1 MDVYEY
7 NRKAW
12 TVQVENRNQWTL
24 PVCEE
29 EINAA
34 LSGKISIVLTPVTP
48 VPLNWFPELK
58 GCDVLGLA
66 SAGGQ
71 QGPLLAAAGAHVT
84 ILDLTPA
91 QLEQDRKVA
100 EQFGLSLRLVEAKM
114 EDLSAF
120 ADKSFDLIFHPCS
133 NMFTPDLEP
142 VWKECSRVL
151 RPGGILLW
159 GFTKPESLLIIPQ
172 KDDPNDFRLRYKMP
186 YNDFDSLT
194 KKEQAVYT
202 DKQEPMLFAHS
213 WTDQIGK
220 LLESGFQLTHFFE
233 DDWGGKEPM
242 DQYFKSF
249 VAGRAVKEL

>member
-1 MDVYEY
+1 MDIYDY
-7 NRKAW
+7 NRNAW

-24 PVCEE
+24 PVGQK
-29 EINAA
+29 EIDAA
-34 LSGKISIVLTPVTP
+34 LSGSVAVVLTPVKI
-48 VPLNWFPELK
+48 VPQDWFPDLK

-100 EQFGLSLRLVEAKM
+100 DQFGLSLRLVEGKM

-133 NMFTPDLEP
+133 NMFTPHLDP
-142 VWKECSRVL
+142 VWSECFRVL
-151 RPGGILLW
+151 RPGGIIMW
-159 GFTKPESLLIIPQ
+159 GFTKPESLLIMPQ

-194 KKEQAVYT
+194 PEEQTVYT
-202 DKQEPMLFAHS
+202 RVNEPMLFAHS
-213 WTDQIGK
+213 WEDQIGK
-220 LLESGFQLTHFFE
+220 LLASGFQLTHFFE
-233 DDWGGKEPM
+233 DDWAGREPI
-242 DQYFKSF
+242 DAYFKSF
-249 VAGRAVKEL
+249 VAARAVKI